1 MITSS
6 KRPQRAK
13 TACFCPNCVF
23 RGTQYSPCVSIRQHA
38 LSSGGAWT
46 NRRSGC
52 FPIIGTAIFGMGS
65 MLIIGIVVTYLI
77 DILPERGSAGIA
89 LKNLCRQLFA
99 AAAMFVTEPLTRVIG
114 IGVLFS
120 ADRGLFLVTS
130 VVWYLE
136 RHSAAYGEK
145 YGILNFYALIQTS
158 GSELRR

>member
-1 MITSS
+1 
-6 KRPQRAK
+6 
-13 TACFCPNCVF
+13 
-23 RGTQYSPCVSIRQHA
+23 
-38 LSSGGAWT
+38 
-46 NRRSGC
+46 
-52 FPIIGTAIFGMGS
+52 
-65 MLIIGIVVTYLI
+65 
-77 DILPERGSAGIA
+77 
-89 LKNLCRQLFA
+89 
-99 AAAMFVTEPLTRVIG
+99 MFVTEPLTRVIG